1 MTDIQAALA
10 RELEKAKDEARA
22 AGVPEADMIKTMLRS
37 LVDGWEKDAAEA
49 RQQGGY
55 GDAETLIRCAEA
67 IKAVLA

>member
-10 RELEKAKDEARA
+10 RELEKAKAEARA

-37 LVDGWEKDAAEA
+37 LVDGWEQDAVAA
-49 RQQGGY
+49 QQQGGY
-55 GDAETLIRCAEA
+55 GDAETLTRCAEA